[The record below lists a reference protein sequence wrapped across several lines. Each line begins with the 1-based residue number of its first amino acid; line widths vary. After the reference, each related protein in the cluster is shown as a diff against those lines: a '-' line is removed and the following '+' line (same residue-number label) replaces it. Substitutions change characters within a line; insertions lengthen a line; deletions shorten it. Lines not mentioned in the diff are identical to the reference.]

1 MRGLLIGIAIF
12 LAIVV
17 VAVLGFKL
25 YDYIVAYDFY
35 QNSEI
40 AFKIPGIKDS
50 YFVPQ
55 GIDYV
60 ETDKV
65 FLFTGFMN
73 DGTNSRV
80 YVRHEDGTLTYTKLV
95 YPDGSAYT
103 EHTGGIAHFGNYIF
117 ITGTT
122 ELDVFLY
129 SDVLDGK
136 ETAVRQGTV
145 PTFVDPSHCCV
156 YSDETGDYL
165 LTGSFYYEG
174 EYDTPDNEHIL
185 TPSGDLNTSLI
196 LVYRLNENEKFAVEP
211 NPIAAISTRLKVQG
225 ICFTDDG
232 HLVLSNSWGIT
243 PSELHFYDTSK
254 MTCVEDYHYVG
265 TNKSGVHYDIVI
277 PMYFADSDSHVG
289 IVIAPPM
296 SEEIVFHNGKIYVLN
311 ESASRKYL
319 FGKLT
324 TGQNLYA
331 YDYAAFKNKI
341 PR

>member
-1 MRGLLIGIAIF
+1 MKGVLIGIAIF
-12 LAIVV
+12 LAIIL

-35 QNSEI
+35 QNSEV
-40 AFKIPGIKDS
+40 AFETPGVRNS
-50 YFVPQ
+50 AFVPQ
-55 GIDYV
+55 GMEYV
-60 ETDKV
+60 ESDKV

-73 DGTNSRV
+73 DGKNSRV
-80 YVRHEDGTLTYTKLV
+80 YVRHEDGTLTHTGLMW
-95 YPDGSAYT
+95 PDGSAYT
-103 EHTGGIAHFGNYIF
+103 EHTGGIAQFGDYVF

-122 ELDVFLY
+122 EIDVFLY
-129 SDVLDGK
+129 SDILQGK
-136 ETAVRQGTV
+136 ETAVLQGSFK
-145 PTFVDPSHCCV
+145 TFVDPSHCTV
-156 YSDETGDYL
+156 YSDETGDYF

-174 EYDTPDNEHIL
+174 EYDTPDCEHIV
-185 TPSGDLNTSLI
+185 TPAGDKNTSVI
-196 LVYRLNENEKFAVEP
+196 LVYRLNKDVEFGIEL

-254 MTCVEDYHYVG
+254 MTCIENYHYFGV
-265 TNKSGVHYDIVI
+265 NESGLEYDVVL

-289 IVIAPPM
+289 KVLAPPM
-296 SEEIVFHNGKIYVLN
+296 SEEIVYHDGKIYVLN

-324 TGQNLYA
+324 TGNNLYA
-331 YDYAAFKNKI
+331 YDFSAFKK
-341 PR
+341 